1 VLSLLWG
8 PTRFGVFVVSD
19 RQSPVDLF
27 AAWVEIRMGE
37 VDNLVDEARAKV
49 AAIPDQ
55 RVLWEMVGELL
66 LQVRML
72 EHDVAELL
80 KKARQS

>member
-1 VLSLLWG
+1 
-8 PTRFGVFVVSD
+8 VFVVSGG
-19 RQSPVDLF
+19 QGPVDLF

-80 KKARQS
+80 KKARRS

>member
-1 VLSLLWG
+1 MLSLLWG
-8 PTRFGVFVVSD
+8 PARFGVFVVSSD
-19 RQSPVDLF
+19 QGPVDLF

-80 KKARQS
+80 KKARRS